1 MDEEIRGIEKE
12 IRRLHLASQR
22 RRMKSAAND
31 DIEERILSLK
41 QDHARL
47 RLMQEIVEFDRVR
60 PPPPPDDKKT

>member
-1 MDEEIRGIEKE
+1 MNSNFYKIEKE
-12 IRRLHLASQR
+12 IHRLHLASQR
-22 RRMKSAAND
+22 RRMKSAASD

-47 RLMQEIVEFDRVR
+47 RLMRGIVEFDRVH